1 MNSSIYSTVEAPRTH
16 AEERAMIE
24 QAIAASMGEPI
35 DEQALLIARRQA
47 TQTRPSVTTPG
58 SQGPYRP
65 HLVAMKLPK
74 GGVYC

>member
-1 MNSSIYSTVEAPRTH
+1 MNSSTYNTVEAPRTH

-24 QAIAASMGEPI
+24 QALAASLGEPI

-47 TQTRPSVTTPG
+47 ESRSSVTPG